1 MKVMCVGG
9 ERVLYIFGGGIFVEW
24 SDRRNNREVRDNLGD
39 MEFKILV

>member
-1 MKVMCVGG
+1 MKAMCVGG
-9 ERVLYIFGGGIFVEW
+9 ERVLHIFGGGTSVEW